1 MGVMDSLRNLFG
13 GSKKDATASDAP
25 SATDTPAAADA
36 DAAAQAEAERVA
48 EELAVERVQHDI
60 DRERGMAADRS
71 SNIPSGFDDRR

>member
-13 GSKKDATASDAP
+13 GSKKDAAASSAP
-25 SATDTPAAADA
+25 SATAPAAAEA

>member
-13 GSKKDATASDAP
+13 GSKKDAASTSAP
-25 SATDTPAAADA
+25 PAADA
-36 DAAAQAEAERVA
+36 DAMTDAEAERVA

-60 DRERGMAADRS
+60 DRERGLAADRS